1 MRRLCRWL
9 LFLIGSTL
17 VCLRLYPFERDDWV
31 SQLFH
36 DDFVYGQASSLS
48 IRLIR
53 ESGLSLNLYASYA
66 DNLVTLAHA
75 TVVLLETVIIGVV
88 FYIGVQRLK

>member
-17 VCLRLYPFERDDWV
+17 VCMRLYPFERDDWV
-31 SQLFH
+31 PQLFH

-48 IRLIR
+48 IRLLR
-53 ESGLSLNLYASYA
+53 ESGLSLDLYSSYA
-66 DNLVTLAHA
+66 DNLATLVHA
-75 TVVLLETVIIGVV
+75 AVVHLETVIIGVV
-88 FYIGVQRLK
+88 IYVSVQKLK